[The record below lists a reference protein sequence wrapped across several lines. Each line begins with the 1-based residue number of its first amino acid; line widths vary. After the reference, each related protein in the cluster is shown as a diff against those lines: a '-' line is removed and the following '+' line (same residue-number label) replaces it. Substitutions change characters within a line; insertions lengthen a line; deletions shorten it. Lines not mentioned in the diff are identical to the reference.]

1 METLIPSLHHQSALM
16 LLLRIILG
24 TLFLFQGI
32 DKAFKLG
39 IPKVA
44 NSFQYE
50 LGTRKFP
57 KWVLMIAAFF
67 TSYVELIGGMLLIL
81 GLFKTYA
88 FYLLGID
95 LIAVT
100 IAFSLIYPMWDMR
113 FVLPRLLLL
122 AILLYLPPQW
132 DNFSMDNLF
141 NMHK

>member
-32 DKAFKLG
+32 DKAFNLG
-39 IPKVA
+39 ISKVA
-44 NSFQYE
+44 SSFQYE
-50 LGTRKFP
+50 LGTKKFP
-57 KWVLMIAAFF
+57 KWVLTIAAFF
-67 TSYVELIGGMLLIL
+67 TSYVELIGGILLIV

-95 LIAVT
+95 LIVVT
-100 IAFSLIYPMWDMR
+100 IAFSLIYPVWDMK

-122 AILLYLPPQW
+122 AILLYLPPSW
-132 DNFSMDNLF
+132 DSFSLDWLL
-141 NMHK
+141 KPVK